1 MSAQIE
7 QPQYS
12 PDQQKL
18 LFLYDTLRE
27 SLMFKKYY
35 AHKMKDYET
44 YSLVGDIIVAAAAS
58 SSLTGATIFKGY
70 VGEKVLTALL
80 LISTVTAIV
89 KPLLKLNKKIAS
101 AAKLQRD
108 YLCLYQKLNRLRRDI
123 QHSGLFLPK
132 YETKFNRL
140 RDSFD
145 RLGLRNEAVE
155 DKKRMM
161 KFQDEV
167 EEQIPHTTLWLP
179 SE

>member
-1 MSAQIE
+1 MRGGQCLGQSG
-7 QPQYS
+7 S
-12 PDQQKL
+12 P
-18 LFLYDTLRE
+18 
-27 SLMFKKYY
+27 
-35 AHKMKDYET
+35 
-44 YSLVGDIIVAAAAS
+44 AA
-58 SSLTGATIFKGY
+58 Y
-70 VGEKVLTALL
+70 
-80 LISTVTAIV
+80 
-89 KPLLKLNKKIAS
+89 
-101 AAKLQRD
+101 
-108 YLCLYQKLNRLRRDI
+108 DI